1 MASQANRVAR
11 RSSRSP
17 APVSWQGSWEQVGAI
32 PGAAIISVSC
42 RQPAGP
48 WSDGY
53 VPTDTYLVLPR
64 RGGFR
69 RRLLGR
75 EQYVD
80 PTTAYFDDPAHERE
94 VMHPRDDGDDCT
106 LVSLSADAVV
116 RFTGDGVL
124 HDGLIPTSAE
134 VDMQHRALVA
144 ELRRGIDTFELE
156 ERLATLI
163 AGLIARAL
171 PGRLTTAREQTE
183 TTRRRLADE
192 AREAIAADPAGLG
205 LRELAAALGYSHF
218 HVSRVFRQVTGITL
232 TQHRN
237 RIRVAAALD
246 RLTAGERNLAG
257 LASDLGFADQS
268 HMCRVMRNAVG
279 RPPSLI
285 RRLLAEHGRMA
296 NRGDRQGRGLAHRHA
311 MPYGHTDI
319 VRQPGERRSD
329 LSMDRSIT

>member
-1 MASQANRVAR
+1 MASHTNRVAP
-11 RSSRSP
+11 RSSRHPPP
-17 APVSWQGSWEQVGAI
+17 ASWQGSWQQIGAM
-32 PGAAIISVSC
+32 PGASIISVSC
-42 RQPAGP
+42 RQPAGS

-53 VPTDTYLVLPR
+53 VPTNTYLVLPR
-64 RGGFR
+64 RGGFT
-69 RRLLGR
+69 RRLRGR
-75 EQYVD
+75 ELYVD
-80 PTTAYFDDPAHERE
+80 PTTSYFDDPAHERE

-106 LVSLSADAVV
+106 LVSLSSDAVV
-116 RFTGDGVL
+116 RLTGDGVL

-183 TTRRRLADE
+183 TTRRRLADH
-192 AREAIAADPAGLG
+192 AREAIAADPVGLG
-205 LRELAAALGYSHF
+205 LRELAAGLGYSHY
-218 HVSRVFRQVTGITL
+218 HVSRVFRQMTGMTL

-237 RIRVAAALD
+237 RIRLAAALD

-257 LASDLGFADQS
+257 LAADLGFADQS
-268 HMCRVMRNAVG
+268 HMCRVMRKAVG

-285 RRLLAEHGRMA
+285 RRLLAEHGRVA
-296 NRGDRQGRGLAHRHA
+296 NHGGGQGRGIAHRHA

-319 VRQPGERRSD
+319 VRQREGSRSEWLED
-329 LSMDRSIT
+329 I